1 MPFKH
6 KNIEYG
12 LPHEEYPKENVDQY
26 MEELKKVIGLEK
38 NRLQSLL
45 FKKEDY
51 DEYPIEEIKAAMP
64 YCVMVKQAALQERE
78 LRAGWNIINAMVRQQ
93 RLH

>member
-38 NRLQSLL
+38 EPVAITFFVSE
-45 FKKEDY
+45 FSFFS
-51 DEYPIEEIKAAMP
+51 
-64 YCVMVKQAALQERE
+64 
-78 LRAGWNIINAMVRQQ
+78 
-93 RLH
+93 

>member
-38 NRLQSLL
+38 EPVAITFL

-51 DEYPIEEIKAAMP
+51 DEYPIEEIKGGNALLCDGKTG
-64 YCVMVKQAALQERE
+64 CVTGKR
-78 LRAGWNIINAMVRQQ
+78 N
-93 RLH
+93 

>member
-38 NRLQSLL
+38 EPVAITFL
-45 FKKEDY
+45 FKKEDFL
-51 DEYPIEEIKAAMP
+51 PEILSSASLFCRFFK
-64 YCVMVKQAALQERE
+64 
-78 LRAGWNIINAMVRQQ
+78 NI
-93 RLH
+93 